1 MPSAIIVD
9 VDLLDLFP
17 SSEPFGLRLVSN
29 YMAHPQKTASQD
41 DFYNAKSL
49 IEHDPNKLMTNQS
62 CWVLV

>member
-29 YMAHPQKTASQD
+29 YMVHPK
-41 DFYNAKSL
+41 KSRCRM
-49 IEHDPNKLMTNQS
+49 IFIMRNP
-62 CWVLV
+62 